1 MKIRRTLIGLAAV
14 AAALGTFTTA
24 ATAQAAYKAEYRM
37 SLVLGPP
44 TLGDRPARSGPT
56 W

>member
-37 SLVLGPP
+37 SRCSVRPRP
-44 TLGDRPARSGPT
+44 GDRRARSGPT